1 MIEFTE
7 EDDIVKVLL
16 ENMEKKVLS
25 LLYFTAKWC
34 GPCQIIAPLI
44 EELSDKLKQKGD
56 YNIDFYKIDIDKNEE
71 FCDKCEIR
79 SVPTFF
85 IMNGKDLLSSCNGAN
100 IETIGNMIIKTFNKF
115 NLKNQLKN
123 KIDNEVNNE
132 VNNKINNKINNEVN
146 NEVNDEI
153 NNEINSNNI
162 KES

>member
-7 EDDIVKVLL
+7 DDDIVKVLL

-34 GPCQIIAPLI
+34 GPCQKIAPLMV
-44 EELSDKLKQKGD
+44 ELSDKLKEKGD

-85 IMNGKDLLSSCNGAN
+85 IMNGKDLLSSCNGAD
-100 IETIGNMIIKTFNKF
+100 IEKIGSIIIETFNKF
-115 NLKNQLKN
+115 NKR
-123 KIDNEVNNE
+123 
-132 VNNKINNKINNEVN
+132 
-146 NEVNDEI
+146 
-153 NNEINSNNI
+153 NNI
-162 KES
+162 KKST

>member
-7 EDDIVKVLL
+7 DDDIVKVLL
-16 ENMEKKVLS
+16 ENMGKKVLS

-34 GPCQIIAPLI
+34 GPCQKIGPSII
-44 EELSDKLKQKGD
+44 ELSDKLKEKGD

-132 VNNKINNKINNEVN
+132 IDNEVDNEVN
-146 NEVNDEI
+146 DEVNDEI

>member
-34 GPCQIIAPLI
+34 GPCQKIGPSMI
-44 EELSDKLKQKGD
+44 ELSDKLKEKGN

-100 IETIGNMIIKTFNKF
+100 IETIGNMIIETFNKF
-115 NLKNQLKN
+115 NKR
-123 KIDNEVNNE
+123 
-132 VNNKINNKINNEVN
+132 
-146 NEVNDEI
+146 
-153 NNEINSNNI
+153 NNI
-162 KES
+162 KKST